1 VFLLQILA
9 LVPLGAFIPE
19 AGGARGAAFAA
30 GAAALFAI
38 LAVLW
43 LLAGRGDSPEYRRAN
58 RLFVTGTAAC
68 AAILAATILLPADV
82 RVIAWLG
89 LDAAYLAGFA
99 VMIAMASPI
108 LAAALTITGALIER
122 FGLLII
128 IVLGETVLGVVDG
141 LAHAPTDPLT
151 LATGLA
157 TGLATVTIGF
167 GAWWTYFD
175 FAGHR
180 IPRPTRVATVQ
191 WILTHLPLT
200 AAIAAMGAAMVSLV
214 EHAHDPRGPAATVWL
229 LCLGTAIALSSTM
242 VLAASLQDWHR
253 DRALYRPLARTS
265 LAVATLCTALAA
277 LRPAPLPLALT
288 LVILLGIPWAVA
300 VTHHATHTQ
309 T

>member
-1 VFLLQILA
+1 VA
-9 LVPLGAFIPE
+9 
-19 AGGARGAAFAA
+19 
-30 GAAALFAI
+30 
-38 LAVLW
+38 
-43 LLAGRGDSPEYRRAN
+43 AGRGDGPEYRRAN
-58 RLFVTGTAAC
+58 RLFVAGTAAC

-99 VMIAMASPI
+99 VMIAVASPVQ
-108 LAAALTITGALIER
+108 AAALTITGALIER

-128 IVLGETVLGVVDG
+128 IVLGETVLGVIDG

-151 LATGLA
+151 LA

-180 IPRPTRVATVQ
+180 TPRPTRGATAL

-200 AAIAAMGAAMVSLV
+200 AAVAAIGAAMVGIV

-242 VLAASLQDWHR
+242 VLATSLQDWHR

-265 LAVATLCTALAA
+265 LAVATLCPALAA